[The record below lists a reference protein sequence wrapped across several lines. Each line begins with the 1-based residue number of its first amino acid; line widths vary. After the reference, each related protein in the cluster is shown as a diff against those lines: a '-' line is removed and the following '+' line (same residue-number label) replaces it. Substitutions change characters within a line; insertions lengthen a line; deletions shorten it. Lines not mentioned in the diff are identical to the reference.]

1 MQAMLAVPPPAVE
14 SMMKGVYVAFAVLT
28 LAYFPVA
35 VACAFYASFGNGHF
49 IEVKPWTAGN
59 VGCTSAS

>member
-35 VACAFYASFGNGHF
+35 CAGYASFGNGHF
-49 IEVKPWTAGN
+49 IAVKPWPAGN